1 MQIGIIKRYG
11 IFNSKNRSSENSTR
25 FRVSSTFEL
34 EYVISAS
41 TSTHFNGKRYELS
54 PNSFIIVKPNQK
66 RVTLNNFKC
75 YYIHL
80 DLSQENEFFELLK
93 NLPDYVLLINPEQCK
108 TTMKELISH
117 LITHGYDPQCEFVNA
132 KLLELF
138 YHLKTNLTQNKFYTK
153 NFLQSNNFFLPH
165 VIDYINTNFANKITL
180 QTLSERI
187 NYSPN
192 YFHSVF
198 SNVMGTTPQ
207 NYITNVRISNAK
219 YKLSNSSKSIAT
231 IAYECGFSSQSHFSA
246 TFKKYTKMTPNEY
259 RRLCYNNYPK

>member
-138 YHLKTNLTQNKFYTK
+138 YHLKMIHCISSSAFRLSFGCFVLFPWNGYIITK
-153 NFLQSNNFFLPH
+153 ENERKRR
-165 VIDYINTNFANKITL
+165 KII
-180 QTLSERI
+180 RK
-187 NYSPN
+187 P
-192 YFHSVF
+192 
-198 SNVMGTTPQ
+198 
-207 NYITNVRISNAK
+207 
-219 YKLSNSSKSIAT
+219 
-231 IAYECGFSSQSHFSA
+231 
-246 TFKKYTKMTPNEY
+246 
-259 RRLCYNNYPK
+259 